1 MWPTRGGH
9 GFKSRWKQF
18 LDISFN
24 FCYCV
29 SCLFGMKFISRLF
42 HRRTK
47 KSYFG
52 QKWSSI
58 KNRFLSFV
66 FSVCFWNCQTWRP
79 SAEKNEFSLPL
90 FWDNAPS
97 HGEGMNPLSSKTLWY
112 RFRIFLSKKTFIML
126 LWEYKE
132 RTVQSCIY
140 IIDYIQK
147 SP

>member
-1 MWPTRGGH
+1 MNLKFSLSPSTSLSLFPSGNSLYWINITH
-9 GFKSRWKQF
+9 Y
-18 LDISFN
+18 N
-24 FCYCV
+24 

-47 KSYFG
+47 KSYLG

-66 FSVCFWNCQTWRP
+66 FSVCFWNCQT
-79 SAEKNEFSLPL
+79 FSLPL
-90 FWDNAPS
+90 FWDIAPS

>member
-1 MWPTRGGH
+1 MNSKLSLSLPSGNSLYWIINITH
-9 GFKSRWKQF
+9 Y
-18 LDISFN
+18 N
-24 FCYCV
+24 

-47 KSYFG
+47 KSYLG

-66 FSVCFWNCQTWRP
+66 FSVCFWNCQT
-79 SAEKNEFSLPL
+79 FSLPL